1 MIDFWVN
8 GQSVRR
14 AAQSARSLMACLRDD
29 LRLTGTKD
37 GCNGAGHCG
46 TCTVLIDGQP
56 ALACRVPLDEVDGKR
71 VLTIEGLADSWKSE
85 VGGQSPTSDFRL
97 PTSNLHPLQQSFI
110 EHHAVQCGFCAP
122 GMILAAKALLDRN
135 LAPSLAEI
143 KDALACNLCRCTG
156 YQKIFE
162 AIQALTPRPLA
173 RLPSPLFGD
182 GRGGVAI
189 GHSVPNKGDEAKV
202 LGEAIYSNDFYREGM
217 LIGKAVWS
225 EHPHAEIVSIDTAAA
240 QAMPGVAAVLTAK
253 DVRGTNLIG
262 PILRDQPALAEG

>member
-14 AAQSARSLMACLRDD
+14 AAQSVRSLMACLRDD

-37 GCNGAGHCG
+37 GCNAAGHCG

-56 ALACRVPLDEVDGKR
+56 ALACRMALDAVNGKR
-71 VLTIEGLADSWKSE
+71 VLTIEGLA
-85 VGGQSPTSDFRL
+85 L

-110 EHHAVQCGFCAP
+110 ANHAVQCGFCTP

-135 LAPSLAEI
+135 PAPSLTEI

-162 AIQALTPRPLA
+162 AILAFTPNGTPLLSVPDYEPIA
-173 RLPSPLFGD
+173 RSAARNAARSAPRSDSEVAPVV
-182 GRGGVAI
+182 GR
-189 GHSVPNKGDEAKV
+189 SVPNKGDEDKV
-202 LGEAIYSNDFYREGM
+202 RGNTLYSADVYREGM

-225 EHPHAEIVSIDTAAA
+225 EHPHAEIVSIDAAAA

-262 PILRDQPALAEG
+262 PILRDQPALAE